1 MNKKDF
7 FTKVAA
13 AAPANMHG
21 LYISVMLAQAALESG
36 YGQSQLTQK
45 YNNYFGILADS
56 SWKDKK
62 VTFSNGFTYRVYS
75 NVRESVRDYV
85 NFLLSNSRYK
95 KAGVFGAKSPEEEAR
110 ALQAANYA
118 GSSTTYASKLISI
131 INSNNLK
138 QYDAKQNISTMSL
151 LIGGIFAA
159 LYFAGEKI

>member
-13 AAPANMHG
+13 AAPANMRG
-21 LYISVMLAQAALESG
+21 LYVSVMLAQAALESG

-56 SWKDKK
+56 SWNGKK

-85 NFLLSNSRYK
+85 NFLSSNSRYK

-138 QYDAKQNISTMSL
+138 QYDEKQNISTMSL
-151 LIGGIFAA
+151 LIGGILAA